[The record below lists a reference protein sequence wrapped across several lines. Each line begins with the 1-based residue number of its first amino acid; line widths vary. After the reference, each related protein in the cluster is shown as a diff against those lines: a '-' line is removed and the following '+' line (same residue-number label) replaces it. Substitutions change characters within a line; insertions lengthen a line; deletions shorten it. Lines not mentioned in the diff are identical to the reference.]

1 LALPSLDPAFQILES
16 IVSEGIPD
24 HSLNGLLHL
33 SFKVFE
39 PSLSILGWVNLP
51 LEREMLLL
59 FADKARDHASL
70 GKTQT
75 IYTFE
80 NLIQKLLDILRI
92 FNLPQDL
99 NDFLIRKEVEP

>member
-1 LALPSLDPAFQILES
+1 LALPSLDPTFQILES

-51 LEREMLLL
+51 LKREMLLL
-59 FADKARDHASL
+59 FAD
-70 GKTQT
+70 
-75 IYTFE
+75 
-80 NLIQKLLDILRI
+80 
-92 FNLPQDL
+92 
-99 NDFLIRKEVEP
+99 